1 MSEPRDLV
9 DLAGEPDRRYVSP
22 VLAGS
27 SQGRQRVW
35 LACVL
40 VLALGL
46 PALVVTLG
54 YNRPGETA
62 AAAMPA
68 PTTTDTS
75 SDTTEAERA
84 TTPST
89 LEETT
94 TAVEDSTTSAELA
107 TTSAPTYATSSSSSS
122 SSTTAYAPTTT
133 TTAYAYQAAQ
143 VASAPP
149 PTAAPIVTT
158 TTTAFVAPAPPP
170 PGQGEGAFLACVR
183 ARESGGNYGVVSPDG
198 LYRGAYQFHQAT
210 WDNVARM
217 AGRPDL
223 VGVPPNQAAPSD
235 QDLLAVTLYRSA
247 GAAPWGGYCG

>member
-22 VLAGS
+22 VLANS

-35 LACVL
+35 LTCVL

-54 YNRPGETA
+54 YNRPGTTPV
-62 AAAMPA
+62 AAMAA
-68 PTTTDTS
+68 PTTTEAS
-75 SDTTEAERA
+75 SLETTEPERA
-84 TTPST
+84 TTSST
-89 LEETT
+89 EEETT
-94 TAVEDSTTSAELA
+94 TTVADSTTSAALE
-107 TTSAPTYATSSSSSS
+107 TTSAPTYATTS

-143 VASAPP
+143 VAVAPP
-149 PTAAPIVTT
+149 TTAAPIVTT
-158 TTTAFVAPAPPP
+158 TTTAYVAPTATPPA
-170 PGQGEGAFLACVR
+170 QGESAFLACVR
-183 ARESGGNYGVVSPDG
+183 ARESGGNYGAVSGDG

-210 WDNVARM
+210 WDNTARM

-223 VGVPPNQAAPSD
+223 VGVPPNLAAPSD
-235 QDLLAVTLYRSA
+235 QDLLAVTLYRAA